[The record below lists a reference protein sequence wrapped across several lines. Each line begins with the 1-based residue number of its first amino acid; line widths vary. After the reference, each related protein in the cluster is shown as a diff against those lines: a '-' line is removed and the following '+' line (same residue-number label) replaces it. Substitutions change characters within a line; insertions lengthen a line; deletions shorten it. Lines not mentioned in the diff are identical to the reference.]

1 MPIGENCS
9 SSCQS
14 KDHETWG
21 ECVRAKNLKTNALNP
36 EVLSVQKSA
45 DKTLAAYRKARKYG
59 IQPKTTQARD
69 VERAVRISDKTGT
82 AYQA

>member
-1 MPIGENCS
+1 MTGKNCS
-9 SSCQS
+9 SSCKT

-36 EVLSVQKSA
+36 EVLAIQKSA
-45 DKTLAAYRKARKYG
+45 DKTLAEYRKARKYG
-59 IQPKTTQARD
+59 IQPKSTRAAD
-69 VERAVRISDKTGT
+69 VQRAVRTSEQTGT